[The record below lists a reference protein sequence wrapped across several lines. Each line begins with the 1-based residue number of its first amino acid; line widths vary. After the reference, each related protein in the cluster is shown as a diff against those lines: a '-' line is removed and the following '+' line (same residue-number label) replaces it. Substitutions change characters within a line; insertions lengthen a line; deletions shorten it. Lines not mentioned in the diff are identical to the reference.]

1 MKVDISLDISRVGS
15 QMRFKDLTKKR
26 SKIETHL
33 QKHDHRW
40 QNVASQLEHQSSRLN
55 NMEQQM
61 NQLSELRTCVSN
73 NQNQLTKQS
82 SHLSELN
89 AKMNEYD
96 WSINH
101 YSDICDD
108 IVRTSADGD
117 SEINQLLKRVET
129 IV

>member
-1 MKVDISLDISRVGS
+1 
-15 QMRFKDLTKKR
+15 
-26 SKIETHL
+26 
-33 QKHDHRW
+33 
-40 QNVASQLEHQSSRLN
+40 
-55 NMEQQM
+55 M

-82 SHLSELN
+82 AHLSELN

-96 WSINH
+96 RSINH